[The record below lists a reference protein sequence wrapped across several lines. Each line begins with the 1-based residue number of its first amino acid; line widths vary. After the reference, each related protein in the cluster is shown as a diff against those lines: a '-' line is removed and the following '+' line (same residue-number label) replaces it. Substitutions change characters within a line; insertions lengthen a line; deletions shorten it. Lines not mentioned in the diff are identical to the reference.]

1 MALADEMVRY
11 RAAHKLSQGDFAKLC
26 GINVMTVNHVERGL
40 QSPTPLT
47 EAKIRLVIDANKQ
60 EEK

>member
-26 GINVMTVNHVERGL
+26 GINIMTVSHVERGL
-40 QSPTPLT
+40 QNPTPLT
-47 EAKIRLVIDANKQ
+47 EAKIRLIIDADK
-60 EEK
+60 EGK